1 MRDRAVRRLGLT
13 NDLRRA
19 APRGELELLWQPEVP
34 IAAAADAGVWA
45 EALVRWN
52 HPVLGLLAPD
62 AFIGLAEQSGL
73 IADIDAWVV
82 AEACRTL
89 RAWEDSGGPAPSM
102 ISVNI
107 SARHLSSPSV
117 VESVRSAAE
126 EAGIDPRRVMLEL
139 TETAVMGDQE
149 LSVERLEALAALGF
163 GLAIDDFGTG
173 YSSLTYLRRLPVS
186 ALKIDRSFVS
196 GLAESLED
204 RAIVE
209 GIIGLA
215 HAVGLVTVAEG
226 VESEEQCA
234 DLRDLGTDWA
244 QGYLWSRPVPPGD
257 LQDWLARAG
266 PRAGVAPSGRPG

>member
-1 MRDRAVRRLGLT
+1 
-13 NDLRRA
+13 
-19 APRGELELLWQPEVP
+19 
-34 IAAAADAGVWA
+34 
-45 EALVRWN
+45 
-52 HPVLGLLAPD
+52 
-62 AFIGLAEQSGL
+62 
-73 IADIDAWVV
+73 
-82 AEACRTL
+82 
-89 RAWEDSGGPAPSM
+89 
-102 ISVNI
+102 
-107 SARHLSSPSV
+107 V